1 MTREERIY
9 KRLLKIFPD
18 LESMDIGG
26 HRKIE
31 NEPYMPL
38 SMDILADTEYG
49 RIISIAH
56 NYDQNGDL
64 MADPDMQLL
73 VSFKKKAVQAM
84 TFQNDGLGIYQE
96 CLFFDNG
103 KLMVQMSLLKSLNK
117 FLDIWTK
124 NLIAQG
130 FAKAANTLEVCDAEG

>member
-1 MTREERIY
+1 
-9 KRLLKIFPD
+9 
-18 LESMDIGG
+18 
-26 HRKIE
+26 
-31 NEPYMPL
+31 
-38 SMDILADTEYG
+38 
-49 RIISIAH
+49 
-56 NYDQNGDL
+56 
-64 MADPDMQLL
+64 
-73 VSFKKKAVQAM
+73 M

-130 FAKAANTLEVCDAEG
+130 FAQAAKIQEVCDAD